1 MVLHWFRADL
11 RLADNPA
18 LTQAQAL
25 AEQLAVPL
33 LALYISTPAQWRAH
47 DVGDARVDFEVRSVQ
62 ALAQDLYAHGIDFHC
77 LTCPDYGA
85 IPQLLLDW
93 CQAQGI
99 TQVFAN
105 RQYEFNET
113 ERDRSVH
120 RILRKNSIEIT
131 WHHDQCL
138 IEPERVRT
146 QNGDCYTV
154 FTPYK
159 NNVLRQWHAHMQH
172 ALPRIAPM
180 PSTASDAAKLCAVPE
195 LGDAFWGD
203 YTPTPHTHADW
214 VTGEDAAQA
223 RLDAFCADSL
233 HRYAQDRDHPSIRG
247 TSGLSPYLAVGALSA
262 RQCWHR
268 AQLAVQTQEA
278 SELAAEKWQTE
289 LIWRDFYRYI
299 MIGFPYVGQNLPFKK
314 DTQRVAWD
322 KDEAVFAA
330 WCEGR
335 TGYPL
340 VDAAMRCLNAT
351 HFMHNRL
358 RMVCAMFLVKDLL
371 IDWRWGERYFAQ
383 NLIDFDFASNNG
395 GWQWSASTGNDAVPY
410 FRIFNPTKQSETYD
424 AQGTF
429 IKKWLPELR
438 DCPVK
443 EIHAPKNPQQ
453 FGYAA
458 PIVVHAQARQRFL
471 EAWQA
476 MSVGLKKQWSD

>member
-33 LALYISTPAQWRAH
+33 LAVYISTPAQWRRH
-47 DVGDARVDFEVRSVQ
+47 DIGEARIDFEARSVQ
-62 ALAQDLYAHGIDFHC
+62 ALAQDLYAHGIAFHC
-77 LTCPDYGA
+77 LNCDDYA
-85 IPQLLLDW
+85 AVPQLLLDW
-93 CQAQGI
+93 CQAQGVAH
-99 TQVFAN
+99 VFAN

-113 ERDRSVH
+113 ARDRNVH
-120 RILRKNSIEIT
+120 RILRAHAIEMA
-131 WHHDQCL
+131 WLHDQCL
-138 IEPERVRT
+138 IEPDQVRT
-146 QNGDCYTV
+146 QSGDFYTV

-159 NNVLRQWHAHMQH
+159 NNVLRQWHAHARP
-172 ALPRIAPM
+172 ALPSIAVM
-180 PSTASDAAKLCAVPE
+180 TSRAGRDLNVCDVPA
-195 LGDAFWGD
+195 LGEAFWGD
-203 YTPTPHTHADW
+203 YTPTAHTHTDW
-214 VTGEDAAQA
+214 VAGERAAQA
-223 RLDAFCADSL
+223 RLNSFCAESL
-233 HRYAQDRDHPSIRG
+233 HRYAQDRDHPSIKG

-268 AQLAVQTQEA
+268 AQLAVHTQEA

-299 MIGFPYVGQNLPFKK
+299 MVGFPYVGQNLPFKRN
-314 DTQRVAWD
+314 TQKVAWD
-322 KDEAVFAA
+322 NDAAVFSA
-330 WCEGR
+330 WCAGR

-340 VDAAMRCLNAT
+340 IDAAMRCLNAT
-351 HFMHNRL
+351 HIMHNRL

-383 NLIDFDFASNNG
+383 KLIDFDFASNNG

-424 AQGTF
+424 AQGGF
-429 IKKWLPELR
+429 IKQWLPELR
-438 DCPVK
+438 DCPDK

-453 FGYAA
+453 YSYPS

-476 MSVGLKKQWSD
+476 L